1 MKCFRD
7 SLTTYEL
14 LILEK
19 NKYTI
24 KVNNLESV
32 EYSLI
37 SMRIQKVY
45 KLYRSM
51 VIKYEALERSFCFR
65 IKYLFNLAILRS
77 PFRILC
83 LFSLVCKR
91 QPVNIICL

>member
-7 SLTTYEL
+7 SLTTCEL

-45 KLYRSM
+45 NLYRSM
-51 VIKYEALERSFCFR
+51 VI
-65 IKYLFNLAILRS
+65 
-77 PFRILC
+77 
-83 LFSLVCKR
+83 
-91 QPVNIICL
+91 